1 MHLLRIASSKK
12 LIDKHKTTAMKKIL
26 LAAIVFA
33 ASFSAKADDP
43 SSKVLDAFNKTF
55 PHVKEVAWTE
65 NEHSYEVKFKQ
76 NEILAKVTYDLEG
89 NIVKTLRYYYEQNLP
104 LLVVSKVKSKFAGKK
119 IFGVTEE
126 SSDEGTYYHI
136 VLEDEKHWIDITA
149 DSYGS
154 IKVDKKFNKA
164 PQNK

>member
-1 MHLLRIASSKK
+1 
-12 LIDKHKTTAMKKIL
+12 MKKIL
-26 LAAIVFA
+26 LAAAIVF
-33 ASFSAKADDP
+33 SFSFNAMADDP
-43 SSKVLDAFNKTF
+43 NQKVLDAFNKTF

-76 NEILAKVTYDLEG
+76 NEILSKVTYDKDG
-89 NIVKTLRYYYEQNLP
+89 NILKTLRYYYEQNLP
-104 LLVVSKVKSKFAGKK
+104 LMILTKVKNKFSDKT

-126 SSDEGTYYHI
+126 SSEEGTYYHI
-136 VLEDEKHWIDITA
+136 VLEDEKHWINITA

-164 PQNK
+164 